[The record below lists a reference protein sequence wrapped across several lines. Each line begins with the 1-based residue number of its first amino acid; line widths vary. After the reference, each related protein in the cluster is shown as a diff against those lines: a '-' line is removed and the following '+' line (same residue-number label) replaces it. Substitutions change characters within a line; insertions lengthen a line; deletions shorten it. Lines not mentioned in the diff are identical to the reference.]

1 MKQLFFGTSVL
12 ILGVFVRFPGV
23 MYHVFCIFMVHRSCG
38 RSFAD
43 ALNDNYASL
52 RAPSLMITG
61 MTTGSWP
68 YFSANAAL
76 AFSMNES

>member
-52 RAPSLMITG
+52 RAPSLITTG
-61 MTTGSWP
+61 MTIGSCP
-68 YFSANAAL
+68 YFSAKAAFALVMNA
-76 AFSMNES
+76 S